1 MKLKSYTKKDRYGN
15 MTSFEFYEGASVDMG
30 DIPPMMEGIPDH
42 PGEPKG
48 TDTVPAWLTPG
59 EFVMNAEAT
68 RMFEP
73 QIEEMNNAGR
83 AVQAAQGGTIP
94 QYEADGGPVYLAEGG
109 GGFLDNLLNM
119 FTSSPQEPVDT
130 SKVADPDSPL
140 RTLSNEDL
148 VKAAKA
154 KIAAANQNK
163 PDSKIPLAPTMQN
176 AAYMNLIK
184 DTEGFMDEAYL
195 DSAGVPTIGYGFT
208 KGVKMGDTMDKETAD
223 KRLVQEMAVADKD
236 YNNLVDADLNPNQQ
250 AAVKSL
256 LYNIGGPQFANSK
269 ARAALNAGDF
279 DAFQKEAAE
288 FRMADGK
295 VIPGLENR
303 RAKELS
309 LFNTPYVPLK
319 DAVSNQVNPPKI
331 DIAPV
336 NPDVRSI
343 NKFGKTTDYQKVNDK
358 WYRIKPDGSLARDPA
373 TGLVSL
379 NLNTQDSPITS
390 ESTRSSVVPSMQTPP
405 PPKFGKD
412 VVDDDQVYSLA
423 PNPSLRDDKLE
434 AAMKEGTASDEE
446 YDTPS
451 YFMSQD
457 GRMNKRFYGKKD
469 YGDVNY
475 NSKGNPDPVNQNLI
489 NPEDPIKWA
498 EDLANGKIDQTAFNN
513 RMNRWNTAKK
523 QDDAYKAYIAYESS
537 DEKKAEDDAAAKM
550 SGQVKANAQIQSL
563 SLSLDKLEDPNSAA
577 AQAIKQKIEDLKPL
591 GSPDVAS
598 VDPMSPGV
606 QDKDRTAPGIVP
618 RYNDRTRA
626 ESGIDAESEVGFD
639 SSDSMDPT
647 MQDIDRTV
655 GTGMVPEMDKVPP
668 QASPSPSSLGEGVSE
683 QLSKEITEQEAIV
696 DEAKA
701 AVETIVNDE
710 NFPDDGST
718 DNQTAE
724 AATEAG
730 KTASPEDVGKVE
742 SFLSGIFGDLFDTD
756 ELKRMAIM
764 YVGSRVMGGTH
775 AGAMN
780 FSAKQY
786 VQRVDS
792 KVAAKKA
799 EEKELAKEKRI
810 LDATIAAEDRAE
822 ERLLSKEERTL
833 KKQLDLE
840 DRQMLNSLEER
851 NRNYKE
857 KLSAEDRAQYT
868 AAYAKHSANVLSIA
882 KDNTPK
888 SVKAYAASFDPK
900 TQRGDPSLL
909 IPRTAASTMDQTGTY
924 DTYYRRDSNGKI
936 IKVEA
941 AEYTIET
948 AAGKRK
954 VLLNRNG
961 TPINSAQFTTDK
973 SNVKDSDEYN
983 AKVTTNASA
992 FKNDLD
998 GLMLNALSLDDDGK
1012 QDKSSK
1018 PTNINASSASRD
1030 VAEWA
1035 IDNNVDMQTARRALE
1050 MAYADAVAYAKAN
1063 PEKKVQ
1069 NLDKFLDGS
1078 YIKATLVGQ
1087 ESLFRLDADGN
1098 KSANASDVK
1107 ELSDRLLTAGK
1118 AAGFVTADQND
1129 NQALTNMVNQFAG
1142 QFKVGGSYTVDDP
1155 ETGNKKQITI
1165 DDKMMTVWA
1174 KEAKS
1179 RGVSPFM
1186 VWMDDRLLNDK
1197 DINS

>member
-30 DIPPMMEGIPDH
+30 DIPPMMEGVPDH
-42 PGEPKG
+42 PGDPKG

-94 QYEADGGPVYLAEGG
+94 QYEADGGPVYLAEGS

-119 FTSSPQEPVDT
+119 FTSSSQEPVDT

-148 VKAAKA
+148 VKAAKE
-154 KIAAANQNK
+154 KIDAANQNK
-163 PDSKIPLAPTMQN
+163 PDSKISLAPTMQN

-236 YNNLVDADLNPNQQ
+236 YNSLVDADLNPNQQ

-269 ARAALNAGDF
+269 ARAALNSGDF
-279 DAFQKEAAE
+279 EAFQKEAAE
-288 FRMADGK
+288 FRMANGK

-319 DAVSNQVNPPKI
+319 DSVSSQANPPKI
-331 DIAPV
+331 DMGQQSPPALNEPPKDLPDNLVFNQETGKVEFKNPATAPTTGLLTAIEGPQGARAQALKLRTAEEEIQTAIANGYGPGD
-336 NPDVRSI
+336 PI
-343 NKFGKTTDYQKVNDK
+343 F
-358 WYRIKPDGSLARDPA
+358 DGALARRDA
-373 TGLVSL
+373 LKGADEKLADLEGQRESIFTKGELEVTTAEAKRKQNQADELV
-379 NLNTQDSPITS
+379 NLGMT
-390 ESTRSSVVPSMQTPP
+390 
-405 PPKFGKD
+405 
-412 VVDDDQVYSLA
+412 
-423 PNPSLRDDKLE
+423 
-434 AAMKEGTASDEE
+434 EE
-446 YDTPS
+446 
-451 YFMSQD
+451 
-457 GRMNKRFYGKKD
+457 
-469 YGDVNY
+469 
-475 NSKGNPDPVNQNLI
+475 
-489 NPEDPIKWA
+489 
-498 EDLANGKIDQTAFNN
+498 
-513 RMNRWNTAKK
+513 AKK
-523 QDDAYKAYIAYESS
+523 VQEDADNLKA
-537 DEKKAEDDAAAKM
+537 
-550 SGQVKANAQIQSL
+550 
-563 SLSLDKLEDPNSAA
+563 
-577 AQAIKQKIEDLKPL
+577 KQKRLSDSGNDTSGETSTG
-591 GSPDVAS
+591 GSVTDTGTDPDA
-598 VDPMSPGV
+598 DI
-606 QDKDRTAPGIVP
+606 APGIVP
-618 RYNDRTRA
+618 QDNDRTRA

-668 QASPSPSSLGEGVSE
+668 QASPSSSLGEGVSE
-683 QLSKEITEQEAIV
+683 QLSKEIAEQEAIV
-696 DEAKA
+696 DKAKA

-730 KTASPEDVGKVE
+730 KTAPPEDVGKVE

-822 ERLLSKEERTL
+822 ERLLSREERTL

-840 DRQMLNSLEER
+840 DRQMLKSLEDR
-851 NRNYKE
+851 NRNFKE

-868 AAYAKHSANVLSIA
+868 AAYAKHSANVLSVA

-948 AAGKRK
+948 ATGKRK

-973 SNVKDSDEYN
+973 SNVRGSDEYN

-998 GLMLNALSLDDDGK
+998 GLMENALSLNDKGNP
-1012 QDKSSK
+1012 DKSSK

-1063 PEKKVQ
+1063 PKTKVQ

-1078 YIKATLVGQ
+1078 YIKATVGQ

-1118 AAGFVTADQND
+1118 AAGFVKADQND

-1155 ETGNKKQITI
+1155 ETGDKKQITI

-1174 KEAKS
+1174 KEAKA

>member
-1 MKLKSYTKKDRYGN
+1 
-15 MTSFEFYEGASVDMG
+15 
-30 DIPPMMEGIPDH
+30 
-42 PGEPKG
+42 
-48 TDTVPAWLTPG
+48 
-59 EFVMNAEAT
+59 
-68 RMFEP
+68 
-73 QIEEMNNAGR
+73 
-83 AVQAAQGGTIP
+83 
-94 QYEADGGPVYLAEGG
+94 
-109 GGFLDNLLNM
+109 
-119 FTSSPQEPVDT
+119 
-130 SKVADPDSPL
+130 
-140 RTLSNEDL
+140 
-148 VKAAKA
+148 
-154 KIAAANQNK
+154 
-163 PDSKIPLAPTMQN
+163 
-176 AAYMNLIK
+176 
-184 DTEGFMDEAYL
+184 
-195 DSAGVPTIGYGFT
+195 
-208 KGVKMGDTMDKETAD
+208 
-223 KRLVQEMAVADKD
+223 MAVADKD

-256 LYNIGGPQFANSK
+256 LYNIGGPQFANSN
-269 ARAALNAGDF
+269 ARAALNSGDF
-279 DAFQKEAAE
+279 EAFQKEAAE
-288 FRMADGK
+288 FRMANGK

-319 DAVSNQVNPPKI
+319 DAVSSQVNPPKI
-331 DIAPV
+331 DMAPV

-343 NKFGKTTDYQKVNDK
+343 NKFGKTTDYQKVADK
-358 WYRIKPDGSLARDPA
+358 WYRIKPDGSLATDPA

-379 NLNTQDSPITS
+379 NLNEQESPITS
-390 ESTRSSVVPSMQTPP
+390 DSTTPSVPRTTSDLPSGSQGSGEYLPNAVVPSMQTPS

-412 VVDDDQVYSLA
+412 VVDDDQVYNLA

-469 YGDVNY
+469 YGNVDY
-475 NSKGNPDPVNQNLI
+475 NSKGNPDPVNQNRI
-489 NPEDPIKWA
+489 NPEDPVKWA
-498 EDLANGKIDQTAFNN
+498 EDLSNGKIDQTVFNN
-513 RMNRWNTAKK
+513 RMDNWNAAKK

-563 SLSLDKLEDPNSAA
+563 RLSLDKLEDPDSAA

-591 GSPDVAS
+591 GSPDVAPT
-598 VDPMSPGV
+598 DPMSPGV

-626 ESGIDAESEVGFD
+626 ESGIDVESEVGFD

-655 GTGMVPEMDKVPP
+655 GTGMVPEMDKAPP
-668 QASPSPSSLGEGVSE
+668 QASPSSSLGEGVSE
-683 QLSKEITEQEAIV
+683 QLSKEIAEQEAIV

-868 AAYAKHSANVLSIA
+868 AAYAKHSANVLSVA

-924 DTYYRRDSNGKI
+924 ETYYRRSASGKV

-941 AEYTIET
+941 AEYTMDT
-948 AAGKRK
+948 PTGKRK

-973 SNVKDSDEYN
+973 SNVKNSDEYN

-998 GLMLNALSLDDDGK
+998 GLMKNALSLDDDGK

-1050 MAYADAVAYAKAN
+1050 MAYADAVTYAKAN
-1063 PEKKVQ
+1063 PKKKVQ

-1078 YIKATLVGQ
+1078 YIKATVGQ

-1118 AAGFVTADQND
+1118 AAGFVKADQND

-1155 ETGNKKQITI
+1155 STGDKKQITI